1 MSQVPF
7 KNSSVFSTRKVS
19 ADQAVRVLGR
29 NGIHVSKEEANVIL
43 DFLYLIARTYST
55 QRELNQPVSW
65 NPGGESNTTDRPF
78 SERPEHSTHKINSA
92 ETNSQQ
98 LSNTIF
104 ALKTGK

>member
-7 KNSSVFSTRKVS
+7 KNSSVFSTRKIS

-29 NGIHVSKEEANVIL
+29 NGIHVSKEEAKVIL
-43 DFLYLIARTYST
+43 DFLYLIARTYNT

-65 NPGGESNTTDRPF
+65 NPGGESNTIDWPF
-78 SERPEHSTHKINSA
+78 FEWPEHFTPKINSA
-92 ETNSQQ
+92 EMNSQQ

-104 ALKTGK
+104 ALKSGE

>member
-43 DFLYLIARTYST
+43 DFLYLIARTYNT
-55 QRELNQPVSW
+55 QRELDHTVSW
-65 NPGGESNTTDRPF
+65 NPGGESNTSDRPF
-78 SERPEHSTHKINSA
+78 SEWAEHSTPKINSA

-98 LSNTIF
+98 LSNTVF
-104 ALKTGK
+104 ALKSGE